1 MHHTYPI
8 GDIIPLA
15 PQCGSAIEQVEITE
29 ILNKQAAAP
38 AAALALVSR
47 DNDTEDVFMF
57 LSVLG
62 PAWDLT
68 ELPMM
73 KLPVEQ
79 FIDIDR
85 SNSRVKKYFFTPP
98 GLGSSNRK
106 FEPVRHMVE
115 GPLRIPMPAYTRCW
129 GMKSV
134 WF

>member
-1 MHHTYPI
+1 
-8 GDIIPLA
+8 
-15 PQCGSAIEQVEITE
+15 
-29 ILNKQAAAP
+29 
-38 AAALALVSR
+38 
-47 DNDTEDVFMF
+47 MF

-68 ELPMM
+68 ELPML

-85 SNSRVKKYFFTPP
+85 SEFQGQKNIYSLRP

-129 GMKSV
+129 GMKLV

>member
-38 AAALALVSR
+38 AAALALASR

-85 SNSRVKKYFFTPP
+85 SNSRVKKYFSLRPA
-98 GLGSSNRK
+98 LDRRSENSN
-106 FEPVRHMVE
+106 PCATW
-115 GPLRIPMPAYTRCW
+115 LRAR
-129 GMKSV
+129 
-134 WF
+134 